1 MPNYFATLVAV
12 LTLMGCEG
20 SATKTKAKSIDQEWI
35 TLVATDGCLVGSQDA
50 IAGLREG
57 TCLREPAWADFLRD
71 ASREKIDFLIGRM
84 ASLENTSIH
93 NCGAGNASEG
103 ELAVI
108 VLQHL
113 THKLWADYSGYDH
126 QLVNVISEYNI
137 AMNRGDYIF
146 DQIIIRDILSE
157 DSMRESLADYF
168 KEQEKKDNKAEMAT
182 PRKLSD

>member
-1 MPNYFATLVAV
+1 MTNYFATLVAV
-12 LTLMGCEG
+12 LTLLGCEG

-35 TLVATDGCLVGSQDA
+35 ALVATDGCLVGSQDA
-50 IAGLREG
+50 IDGLREG

-93 NCGAGNASEG
+93 NCPADIASEG

-113 THKLWADYSGYDH
+113 THKLWADYSGDDR
-126 QLVNVISEYNI
+126 QLINIISEYNI
-137 AMNRGDYIF
+137 AMDRGDYVS
-146 DQIIIRDILSE
+146 DQTIIREVLRA

-168 KEQEKKDNKAEMAT
+168 NEQEKK
-182 PRKLSD
+182 